1 LATKTGYQGAASL
14 VKDDF
19 LKARKGTS
27 QSRKKAHGKERAQGR
42 DGEFLKF
49 ER

>member
-1 LATKTGYQGAASL
+1 MCHE
-14 VKDDF
+14 
-19 LKARKGTS
+19 ARKGTS
-27 QSRKKAHGKERAQGR
+27 QSRKKAHRKEWAQGR